1 MNLETAIREYDF
13 YEDIKNSFHQLQEQY
28 LSFYMEKQKR
38 PCRKEIVEVKSFV
51 RAHYG
56 EKLSV
61 AQIAGMV
68 NMSESRFA
76 HVFKKETGISFWE
89 YVNQVR
95 MEHAE
100 KMLKETDLRIGDI
113 AEKIGV
119 DNPNYFSAQFKKRKG
134 KSPLAWRNMTEPGS
148 DRK

>member
-1 MNLETAIREYDF
+1 M
-13 YEDIKNSFHQLQEQY
+13 Q
-28 LSFYMEKQKR
+28 
-38 PCRKEIVEVKSFV
+38 
-51 RAHYG
+51 AHYG

-61 AQIAGMV
+61 AQIAGMI

-119 DNPNYFSAQFKKRKG
+119 DNPNYFSAQFKRRKG
-134 KSPLAWRNMTEPGS
+134 KSPLAWRNTTEQDTAEIERTAAEFERNA
-148 DRK
+148 DRTECHG